1 MREIKFRVWTINN
14 AWYSEKNVMYYEP
27 STIDSVHLIH
37 NLNDEFSRQKEDGFV
52 LMQYTGLKDKNGKE
66 IYEGDVV
73 KGISFY
79 NKNNKNP
86 YSTQLVEW
94 KDVDENSEGKNNAY
108 SGFNFW
114 INNPIELEI
123 IGNIYENPELISI
136 AE

>member
-66 IYEGDVV
+66 IYEGDICKDEYGRFYLIMKEMLL
-73 KGISFY
+73 KG
-79 NKNNKNP
+79 
-86 YSTQLVEW
+86 LVSIT
-94 KDVDENSEGKNNAY
+94 K
-108 SGFNFW
+108 
-114 INNPIELEI
+114 I
-123 IGNIYENPELISI
+123 IKTLIVLN
-136 AE
+136 